1 MVEIETGIRIPGC
14 RRFVFKNRKYLHLSC
29 ALSYN
34 LYNVKCTK
42 VLPMYSLGMIPNVLI
57 QSLSVP
63 KATGVQNVN
72 TVPNVPKMTNNDPN
86 VPKTT

>member
-1 MVEIETGIRIPGC
+1 
-14 RRFVFKNRKYLHLSC
+14 
-29 ALSYN
+29 
-34 LYNVKCTK
+34 
-42 VLPMYSLGMIPNVLI
+42 MYSLGMIPNVLI